1 MVTFVPEFVN
11 CENAS
16 EASLEDVA
24 GMCAFL
30 CMCVSMTVSSQ
41 V

>member
-24 GMCAFL
+24 GSVHFCA
-30 CMCVSMTVSSQ
+30 CVCP
-41 V
+41 